1 VLRIDGYDH
10 PITVASPF
18 EADQL
23 LELDWYFE
31 QYLRFPFTDQVRAR
45 QAGESITA
53 YGEALF
59 QQLFASDAAREAY
72 GVLKI
77 RACPDQLAITVIGSP
92 AFQGVHWEALKD
104 ARGRDT
110 RRPRLP
116 ATAAC
121 RFCCRRPATWCA
133 WLRSRRER
141 NAAAHDR
148 MPAPQDRHE
157 VLDSGAIT
165 TSCRCARPGQ
175 PRA

>member
-1 VLRIDGYDH
+1 MDVIEIREDAGRPAGAVLRIDGYDH

-72 GVLKI
+72 GALKI
-77 RACPDQLAITVIGSP
+77 RAYPDQLAIAVIGSP

-104 ARGRDT
+104 
-110 RRPRLP
+110 PRLP
-116 ATAAC
+116 RPFALDVPIV
-121 RFCCRRPATWCA
+121 RRGKA
-133 WLRSRRER
+133 S
-141 NAAAHDR
+141 
-148 MPAPQDRHE
+148 APPVE
-157 VLDSGAIT
+157 AVAGPSPTLNLLVVT
-165 TSCRCARPGQ
+165 ARPGG
-175 PRA
+175 AYDVG